1 MFATRASGEPAFAE
15 CIPIARR
22 LARRLQFGCDWFG
35 SSVSRCRQP
44 LFRGRHSGV
53 CLLHCRG
60 LHLGTEEPLVLC
72 PRDGCGKHCP
82 CRIPAMLVLS
92 RRAQESIC
100 IGPDIVVTVAE
111 IRPRSVRLAISAPA
125 TTSVHRLEVHSR
137 IDEAV
142 RAAEAQI
149 GKVGSPGPAPG
160 HSLPALDPPREV

>member
-1 MFATRASGEPAFAE
+1 
-15 CIPIARR
+15 
-22 LARRLQFGCDWFG
+22 
-35 SSVSRCRQP
+35 
-44 LFRGRHSGV
+44 
-53 CLLHCRG
+53 
-60 LHLGTEEPLVLC
+60 
-72 PRDGCGKHCP
+72 
-82 CRIPAMLVLS
+82 MLVLS

-111 IRPRSVRLAISAPA
+111 IRPRSVRLAISAPP

-149 GKVGSPGPAPG
+149 GNVGSPGPDPG